1 MSRREWD
8 GVSAEY
14 GVKFSYPRMLGAY
27 LAVNAVPDLWMMIDA
42 PDCATMRAEMIY
54 DNHDW
59 NSTVLAE
66 DGKHRIACT
75 SVGPD
80 SVATD
85 RREVLAAHME
95 RLASQEGKYLLVY
108 PAPAVALVGID
119 YRAIFDR
126 VKHRVPM
133 ELMMVSH
140 TESLGDWVSGY
151 EQIVDQLARTVPLPE
166 VPRKE
171 DGVAVVGYF
180 WDRNEADHHANIT
193 ELRRL
198 LEGLGLSLESVWLSG
213 VPSSDLAAVAGASTI
228 IALPYAGEAAGI
240 LAERTG
246 AKVVQTGLPVGLAG
260 TVKWLHEVAEAT
272 GRASGAEGFIR
283 EEATRHY
290 ELLAKPA
297 LRYFR
302 NRDFLVCTEGY
313 LAVAV
318 ADMVRELGGLVRLVA
333 CSGRTPD
340 YDPGPFGELLA
351 APEVR
356 SLGFRIKE
364 IAEASSLVPVIIC
377 NEQAVS
383 TTRSLPIAGV
393 FLGFQSPGT
402 HHLYDAPFMGFRG
415 AVSLVDRI
423 VNAIPTAMCFH
434 R

>member
-1 MSRREWD
+1 MSSGEWD
-8 GVSAEY
+8 GVSEEY
-14 GVKFSYPRMLGAY
+14 GVKFSYPRILGAY
-27 LAVNAVPDLWMMIDA
+27 LAVNAVPDIWMMVDA

-66 DGKHRIACT
+66 DGRHRIACT

-95 RLASQEGKYLLVY
+95 RLAVQEGRYLLVY

-126 VKHRVPM
+126 VKDRVSM
-133 ELMMVSH
+133 KLMMLSQ

-151 EQIVDQLARTVPLPE
+151 EAVVDELARTVELPA
-166 VPRKE
+166 VSPRE
-171 DGVAVVGYF
+171 NGVAVVGYF
-180 WDRNEADHHANIT
+180 WDRNEADHGANVA
-193 ELRRL
+193 ELGRL

-213 VPSSDLAAVAGASTI
+213 EPTAELADMARASTI
-228 IALPYAGEAAGI
+228 ISLPYAGAAAAT
-240 LAERTG
+240 LAARTG
-246 AKVVQTGLPVGLAG
+246 AQVVETGLPVGLEG
-260 TVKWLHEVAEAT
+260 TVTWLEAVAAAT
-272 GRASGAEGFIR
+272 GRTQAAAGFINR
-283 EEATRHY
+283 EAARHY
-290 ELLAKPA
+290 EMLAKPA

-302 NRDFLVCTEGY
+302 NRDFLVCTEGH

-333 CSGRTPD
+333 CSGSAPD
-340 YDPGPFGELLA
+340 YDPGPFGEVLA
-351 APEVR
+351 GPEVR

-393 FLGFQSPGT
+393 FLGFQSPGM
-402 HHLYDAPFMGFRG
+402 HHLFDAPFMGFRG

-423 VNAIPTAMCFH
+423 VNAIPTAMCFQ